1 MGGGSLELD
10 VTSSPENR
18 DHMDDKSKGVVKT
31 MTDVTELNTYLKTF
45 EEKRNQLHTNW
56 TEEYE
61 IIDALKFHMKCLQTG
76 KASLQSE
83 KKHS

>member
-45 EEKRNQLHTNW
+45 EEKRNQLHTN
-56 TEEYE
+56 
-61 IIDALKFHMKCLQTG
+61 
-76 KASLQSE
+76 
-83 KKHS
+83 